1 MRGKLP
7 AGQPEKAAQR
17 GAVDDSAAALRMHLT
32 ELMLHASPDATK
44 IYRIHTIEVFGRL
57 IRRIARWDLNAGI
70 VEGHVEPAE
79 GGDRVLDTSR

>member
-17 GAVDDSAAALRMHLT
+17 GAVDDSAAARRMHLT
-32 ELMLHASPDATK
+32 ELHASPDATK
-44 IYRIHTIEVFGRL
+44 IYRIHAIEVFGRL

-79 GGDRVLDTSR
+79 GGDRALDTSR